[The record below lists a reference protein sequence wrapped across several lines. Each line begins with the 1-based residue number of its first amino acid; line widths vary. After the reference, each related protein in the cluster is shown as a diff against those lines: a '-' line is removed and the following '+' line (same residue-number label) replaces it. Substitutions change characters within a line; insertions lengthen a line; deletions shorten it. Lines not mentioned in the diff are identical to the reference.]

1 MSPFGMI
8 VELWEIKGG
17 IMKNVLPKLMFV
29 MLFNLQSVFAYPP
42 HVYDY
47 NLYNASTFEIKLT
60 GTGFMTVSM
69 DGEYFEN
76 PVKKFSLNNI
86 PAGNHHI
93 EIFTEKIQHSGY
105 YTNTQRV
112 RIYSG
117 NVYIK
122 PSSLIS
128 AVVDNFG
135 RFYIKNVQQLMTYNE
150 PYYEPYDPYCQQ
162 PVHQYENYYNAPIV
176 MQEPAFK
183 QLLDVIEDQWYDET
197 KLQVVQQALQS
208 NWFTSAQVARLMK
221 TMWYEDTKL
230 ELAKNAYPKVLD
242 KSDYYLVN
250 KEFWYSSSVESLSNY
265 ILTVR

>member
-1 MSPFGMI
+1 
-8 VELWEIKGG
+8 
-17 IMKNVLPKLMFV
+17 MKNVLPKLMIV
-29 MLFNLQSVFAYPP
+29 LLFNLQSVFAYPP
-42 HVYDY
+42 HAYDY

-60 GTGFMTVSM
+60 GNGFMTVSL
-69 DGEYFEN
+69 DGEYFGS

-86 PAGNHHI
+86 PAGNHFV

-105 YTNTQRV
+105 YSNTQRV
-112 RIYSG
+112 KIYSG

-135 RFYIKNVQQLMTYNE
+135 RFYIKNVQQLMTYTE
-150 PYYEPYDPYCQQ
+150 PYYEPYDPYCQ
-162 PVHQYENYYNAPIV
+162 PDVHQHENYYNDPII

-183 QLLDVIEDQWYDET
+183 QLLYVIEDQWYDDS
-197 KLQVVQQALQS
+197 KLQVAQQALQS
-208 NWFTSAQVARLMK
+208 NWFTTAQVARMMN

-230 ELAKNAYPKVLD
+230 ELAKSAYSKVLD

-250 KEFWYSSSVESLSNY
+250 KEFWYSSSVESLSKY